1 MIVFSNKEFFVLFF
15 IQSLFRIH
23 IMSGK
28 VNKVTAVNDDVY
40 VKNLSYAL
48 QKFEKEGIVGLIEPI
63 NNITVPNYYMN
74 SFQKGNLLIQSNFNE
89 RRELVINM
97 ISFIGLDV
105 IKKINKPNLKLQ
117 LDIFHL
123 QHICGNITKNIK
135 ELLPYIGI

>member
-74 SFQKGNLLIQSNFNE
+74 SFQKGNLLIQ
-89 RRELVINM
+89 
-97 ISFIGLDV
+97 
-105 IKKINKPNLKLQ
+105 K
-117 LDIFHL
+117 
-123 QHICGNITKNIK
+123 
-135 ELLPYIGI
+135 